1 MNRKHKK
8 EPRPAAVI
16 NNAGTVPTPLTDDE
30 VKHITDVFNEVDDM
44 QGMIADVNRR
54 LKKLADLGI
63 IAKMDQWTERRL
75 RIERGETTGETPASF
90 TDEELALITET
101 FDEVKK
107 LTLRVRNVKSQLIE
121 LEDTGVTE
129 RLGQLIKWG
138 SANGIV

>member
-1 MNRKHKK
+1 MNRKHTK

-30 VKHITDVFNEVDDM
+30 VKHITNVFNEVDDM

-75 RIERGETTGETPASF
+75 RIERGEIPGEAPASF
-90 TDEELALITET
+90 TDDELAIITET
-101 FDEVKK
+101 SSS
-107 LTLRVRNVKSQLIE
+107 LRTQESQNGWVNLSNGV
-121 LEDTGVTE
+121 LRTGLSNMAGT
-129 RLGQLIKWG
+129 RPQ
-138 SANGIV
+138 

>member
-1 MNRKHKK
+1 MNRKHTK

-30 VKHITDVFNEVDDM
+30 VKHITNVFNEVDDM

-75 RIERGETTGETPASF
+75 RIERGETPGETPASF
-90 TDEELALITET
+90 TNEELALITET

-107 LTLRVRNVKSQLIE
+107 LTMRVRNVKSQLIE